1 MCNYSGS
8 DVVFMAKRI
17 GVFGGSF
24 NPLHIG
30 HLIVAEAAWQEF
42 NLEQVVFV
50 PTGDTPHKNMH
61 HISKIDRFEMVKMA
75 IKENPHFSISSI
87 EIERKGL
94 SYTVDTIKQ
103 LHAEWG
109 SEYNIYFIAGT
120 DAIADMPTW
129 KYNEELLD
137 SCHFICAS
145 RPSSE
150 ERIKQ
155 AVAYFGKKGCEKIHF
170 LRTPEL
176 EISSTILR
184 KWIASNRSVKYMIPD
199 SVIQYINIH
208 NLYKDE
214 E

>member
-1 MCNYSGS
+1 MCNYFGS
-8 DVVFMAKRI
+8 DIVFMAKRI

-109 SEYNIYFIAGT
+109 SEYVYISSPER
-120 DAIADMPTW
+120 MPS
-129 KYNEELLD
+129 L
-137 SCHFICAS
+137 ICQRGS
-145 RPSSE
+145 IMRNYLIPVTLFV
-150 ERIKQ
+150 Q
-155 AVAYFGKKGCEKIHF
+155 AAQVLKKG
-170 LRTPEL
+170 
-176 EISSTILR
+176 
-184 KWIASNRSVKYMIPD
+184 
-199 SVIQYINIH
+199 
-208 NLYKDE
+208 
-214 E
+214 

>member
-1 MCNYSGS
+1 
-8 DVVFMAKRI
+8 
-17 GVFGGSF
+17 
-24 NPLHIG
+24 
-30 HLIVAEAAWQEF
+30 
-42 NLEQVVFV
+42 
-50 PTGDTPHKNMH
+50 
-61 HISKIDRFEMVKMA
+61 
-75 IKENPHFSISSI
+75 
-87 EIERKGL
+87 
-94 SYTVDTIKQ
+94 
-103 LHAEWG
+103 
-109 SEYNIYFIAGT
+109 
-120 DAIADMPTW
+120 MPTW

-150 ERIKQ
+150 ERINQ
-155 AVAYFGKKGCEKIHF
+155 AVAYFGKKGCEKFHF

>member
-1 MCNYSGS
+1 MCNYFGS
-8 DVVFMAKRI
+8 DIVFMAKRI

-120 DAIADMPTW
+120 DAVADMPTW
-129 KYNEELLD
+129 KYNEE
-137 SCHFICAS
+137 
-145 RPSSE
+145 
-150 ERIKQ
+150 
-155 AVAYFGKKGCEKIHF
+155 
-170 LRTPEL
+170 
-176 EISSTILR
+176 
-184 KWIASNRSVKYMIPD
+184 
-199 SVIQYINIH
+199 
-208 NLYKDE
+208 
-214 E
+214 

>member
-61 HISKIDRFEMVKMA
+61 H
-75 IKENPHFSISSI
+75 
-87 EIERKGL
+87 
-94 SYTVDTIKQ
+94 TIKQ

-109 SEYNIYFIAGT
+109 SEYDIYFIAGT
-120 DAIADMPTW
+120 DAVADMPTW

>member
-1 MCNYSGS
+1 MRNY
-8 DVVFMAKRI
+8 
-17 GVFGGSF
+17 
-24 NPLHIG
+24 
-30 HLIVAEAAWQEF
+30 LIPVT
-42 NLEQVVFV
+42 LFV
-50 PTGDTPHKNMH
+50 
-61 HISKIDRFEMVKMA
+61 
-75 IKENPHFSISSI
+75 
-87 EIERKGL
+87 
-94 SYTVDTIKQ
+94 
-103 LHAEWG
+103 
-109 SEYNIYFIAGT
+109 
-120 DAIADMPTW
+120 
-129 KYNEELLD
+129 
-137 SCHFICAS
+137 

>member
-87 EIERKGL
+87 EIERKVFL
-94 SYTVDTIKQ
+94 IRWILLSSYTLNGEVNMIYISSPERMPSLICQ
-103 LHAEWG
+103 RG
-109 SEYNIYFIAGT
+109 SIMRNYLIPVTLFV
-120 DAIADMPTW
+120 
-129 KYNEELLD
+129 
-137 SCHFICAS
+137 
-145 RPSSE
+145 
-150 ERIKQ
+150 Q
-155 AVAYFGKKGCEKIHF
+155 AAQVLKKG
-170 LRTPEL
+170 
-176 EISSTILR
+176 
-184 KWIASNRSVKYMIPD
+184 
-199 SVIQYINIH
+199 
-208 NLYKDE
+208 
-214 E
+214 